1 MAIPVL
7 KKNDTSAIDK
17 AREGI
22 LQERLDAFEKGISR
36 VINSMDNLD
45 TPSKMKK
52 KQEALDKTR
61 ERLERQLQ
69 NDRLVLASEN
79 KKLLQ
84 QHISQL
90 KAEQEILKK
99 EYEATQTAES
109 KIELEKV
116 TKQIEKLEARE
127 TRYDKKEKKLEKKFE
142 KRQRGVIGLLNPV
155 AKGILAGGKG
165 IVGAITDKYKENKE
179 GIKSALLGPF
189 SIISGALENAG
200 IDFSKPF
207 GFLKDK
213 IGGLFSKKENNGK
226 SSFGGKGGR
235 DSKSSKSFDPFSLS
249 SSPREKS
256 QSSSL
261 LPSFISSPSSEDS
274 ISKSNSNGKTKTKTK
289 PSIKD
294 VASIGDMGALLLF
307 NLLNKKVKKGVT
319 DENEEGGGG
328 LLSSLLGGAGLGGLI
343 KGGLMK
349 GGLGKSLLKGG
360 AITAIIG
367 SLIWMAIDGFK
378 GYAKSGEWGVSKA
391 GGVVGAVLG
400 GTSEG
405 WKGAFA
411 NAGKWGLMG
420 VGVGFLAGGPVG
432 ALIGGLVGAAVGGIL
447 GFIRGKRIA
456 SGFDK
461 LKKWLFEHID
471 FKAILMATPVG
482 AVITLVNDLKSIWGD
497 KDKTIGQKI
506 LGTIKGWG
514 NFVLNLVFS
523 PLKMIGGFFTG
534 KFFTEEAKNKLK
546 DTVDKIKNLLFEN
559 INFKAILM
567 ATPVG
572 AVINLVNN
580 LKSVWGDE
588 DKTIGQKILGTIK
601 GLGKFALSIV
611 FAPLRFIGSF
621 SSGKFFTKEA
631 KKKLKETAGNLF
643 SGIRNLFNK
652 SAAGR
657 WIFTKVIE
665 PVGKFLHSLFTD
677 PVGTVLDVGKWAL
690 DTLISPVTGMIKD
703 GFFKV
708 KDLMPDTIKKLI
720 FEPIENAFGFISDL
734 FGFLF
739 SDQFKVSDLLVAVVS
754 DEKRAEIFSNF
765 SNYVSSKQAERSGV
779 KEVGSVDDG
788 IIRSDGSFISISP
801 DDNVYATKNDLVS
814 SISNGSSS
822 SKSSTSIDSIKEDI
836 IDKFDELIRAV
847 IESNKVIV
855 APNNNLNLD
864 IFKV

>member
-7 KKNDTSAIDK
+7 KKNDTTAIDK

-61 ERLERQLQ
+61 ERIERQLQ

-90 KAEQEILKK
+90 RAEQEILQK
-99 EYEATQTAES
+99 EYEATQTADS

-116 TKQIEKLEARE
+116 TKQIEKLENRE

-165 IVGAITDKYKENKE
+165 IVGAITEKYKENKE

-235 DSKSSKSFDPFSLS
+235 DSKSSKRFDPFSS
-249 SSPREKS
+249 SSSTRENS

-274 ISKSNSNGKTKTKTK
+274 ISESNSNGKTKTK
-289 PSIKD
+289 PSVKD

-319 DENEEGGGG
+319 DENEEGGG
-328 LLSSLLGGAGLGGLI
+328 LLSSLLGGKGGL
-343 KGGLMK
+343 GGLMK
-349 GGLGKSLLKGG
+349 GGLGKSLLTGG
-360 AITAIIG
+360 AIAAIVA
-367 SLIWMAIDGFK
+367 SLVWMAIDGFK

-420 VGVGFLAGGPVG
+420 VGVGFLVGGPVG
-432 ALIGGLVGAAVGGIL
+432 ALIGGLLGAAVGGIL
-447 GFIRGKRIA
+447 GFIGGKRIA

-461 LKKWLFEHID
+461 LKKWLFENID
-471 FKAILMATPVG
+471 LKAILMATPIG
-482 AVITLVNDLKSIWGD
+482 AVINLVNDLKKVWGD

-514 NFVLNLVFS
+514 KFVLSMVFV
-523 PLKMIGGFFTG
+523 PLRFIGSFFTG
-534 KFFTEEAKNKLK
+534 KFFTKEGKKKLK
-546 DTVDKIKNLLFEN
+546 DTAGKLF
-559 INFKAILM
+559 
-567 ATPVG
+567 
-572 AVINLVNN
+572 
-580 LKSVWGDE
+580 
-588 DKTIGQKILGTIK
+588 
-601 GLGKFALSIV
+601 
-611 FAPLRFIGSF
+611 
-621 SSGKFFTKEA
+621 SGI
-631 KKKLKETAGNLF
+631 GNLF
-643 SGIRNLFNK
+643 SKGVSGI
-652 SAAGR
+652 ADAGR
-657 WIFTKVIE
+657 WIYTSVIE
-665 PVGKFLHSLFTD
+665 PVGKFLYSLFTD

-690 DTLISPVTGMIKD
+690 DTLITPVTDIIKD

-720 FEPIENAFGFISDL
+720 FEPIENAFSFISDIL
-734 FGFLF
+734 GFLF
-739 SDQFKVSDLLVAVVS
+739 SDNFKVTEVIGAIFREDS
-754 DEKRAEIFSNF
+754 RASLMDSYGSYI
-765 SNYVSSKQAERSGV
+765 SSKQAERAGV

-822 SKSSTSIDSIKEDI
+822 SKSSTNIDSIKEDI